1 MVKPCKECG
10 KVFDDYLNINDMCP
24 DCKKKEEELLR
35 QVKDYLWENP
45 GATEAKLEE
54 LFGTTH
60 KQIVRWLRDERL
72 EITPESKIK
81 LTCKRCGSMILKGKY
96 CKDCATKVGNDLK
109 SLEESLNPKEE
120 KNITSMVID
129 NKNKNKMRFV
139 DLKKEK

>member
-1 MVKPCKECG
+1 
-10 KVFDDYLNINDMCP
+10 MCP

-96 CKDCATKVGNDLK
+96 CKDCATKVGNELK